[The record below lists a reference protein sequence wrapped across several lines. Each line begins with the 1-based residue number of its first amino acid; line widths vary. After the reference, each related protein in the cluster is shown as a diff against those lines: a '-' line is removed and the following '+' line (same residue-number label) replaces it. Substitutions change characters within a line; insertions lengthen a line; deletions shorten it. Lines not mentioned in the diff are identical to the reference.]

1 MYGHLHSLTTEFT
14 WLNPASMS
22 HIRDPHHG
30 AQRARWSEQ
39 LREGFRTHKELNRPE
54 NLDPGLFYPDGG
66 ESGSSILIASLSTG
80 LTPTTQEPN
89 QTIKVWTTVLH
100 AITAVLNTALLC
112 LPFSNQRVKMLL
124 WLDDVVTFS
133 NLACDLLISDIPGL
147 CLNIQQLDT

>member
-1 MYGHLHSLTTEFT
+1 
-14 WLNPASMS
+14 MS

-89 QTIKVWTTVLH
+89 HKG
-100 AITAVLNTALLC
+100 LNHSPSRYNSSAKHSSAMSPLLKSASENVALT
-112 LPFSNQRVKMLL
+112 R
-124 WLDDVVTFS
+124 
-133 NLACDLLISDIPGL
+133 
-147 CLNIQQLDT
+147 